1 MVMAKFNE
9 YNRADDTGIW
19 VLTEEHNA
27 YDQFGEY
34 FVHAWNSKPTG
45 DQLREVIGIHGGD
58 KFINHV
64 LAGGGR
70 EKYED
75 SWYYLR
81 CQD

>member
-1 MVMAKFNE
+1 MAKFNE

-19 VLTEEHNA
+19 VLTEEYND
-27 YDQFGEY
+27 YDQHGEY

-45 DQLREVIGIHGGD
+45 DQLREVIGHGGD

-70 EKYED
+70 EQYEN

-81 CQD
+81 CQG